1 MCGDRGDGVSQ
12 YGVYAGETHAPPACE
27 RRRLDEGLNLRMTM
41 PRFGRMITAM
51 VTPFTA
57 DNTLDLPRA
66 GELANKLLD
75 EGSDALVVCGT
86 TGESPTVF
94 YDQKVDL
101 FRAVVDSVGGRAPVI
116 ANAGDNCTDDSVAF
130 AQKVVALGVD
140 AIMAVVP
147 YYNKPPQE
155 GLYRHFRAIAESVD
169 VPVILYNIPGRCVI
183 NMTAE
188 TTLRLARD
196 CDNVVAVKEASGNLT
211 QIAQIIDGAP
221 DGFEVLSG
229 DDEMTL
235 PMMSLGGTG
244 VISVL
249 SHVAGMRFREMI
261 DAQAGGDHTRALRI
275 HLELL
280 PLMKALFMTANP
292 IMVKKALALQGFDVG
307 GVRLPLVDA
316 TDEQVAEL
324 ARVMRGVG
332 LLGEAD

>member
-1 MCGDRGDGVSQ
+1 MV
-12 YGVYAGETHAPPACE
+12 T
-27 RRRLDEGLNLRMTM
+27 

-51 VTPFTA
+51 VTPFSA
-57 DNTLDLPRA
+57 EGSLDLARA
-66 GELANKLLD
+66 AQLADRLLA

-94 YDQKVDL
+94 YDQKIEL
-101 FRAVVDSVGGRAPVI
+101 FAAVMDAVGGRGPVI
-116 ANAGDNCTDDSVAF
+116 ANAGDNCTDDSVEF
-130 AQKVVALGVD
+130 ARKVVSLGVD

-155 GLYRHFRAIAESVD
+155 GLYRHFRSIAEAVD

-183 NMTAE
+183 NMSAE
-188 TTLRLARD
+188 TTLRLAHD
-196 CDNVVAVKEASGNLT
+196 CENIVAVKEASGDLT

-221 DGFEVLSG
+221 EGFEVLSG

-235 PMMSLGGTG
+235 PMMGLGGTG

-249 SHVAGMRFREMI
+249 SHVAGVRFKEMI
-261 DAQAGGDHTRALRI
+261 DAQVSGDHTRALRI

-292 IMVKKALALQGFDVG
+292 IMVKEALRLRGFDVG
-307 GVRLPLVDA
+307 GVRLPLVEPTA
-316 TDEQVAEL
+316 EQTAEL
-324 ARVMRGVG
+324 EHVMRRVGV
-332 LLGEAD
+332 LD

>member
-1 MCGDRGDGVSQ
+1 M
-12 YGVYAGETHAPPACE
+12 
-27 RRRLDEGLNLRMTM
+27 L
-41 PRFGRMITAM
+41 TAM
-51 VTPFTA
+51 VTPFTD
-57 DNTLDLPRA
+57 DNSLDLPRA
-66 GELANKLLD
+66 AQLADRLLSQ
-75 EGSDALVVCGT
+75 GSDALVVCGT

-94 YDQKVDL
+94 YDQKIEL
-101 FRAVVDSVGGRAPVI
+101 FRTIVEVAGGKAPVI

-130 AQKVVALGVD
+130 ARKVVALGVD

-155 GLYRHFRAIAESVD
+155 GLYRHFRTIAGAVD

-188 TTLRLARD
+188 TTLRLAHD
-196 CDNVVAVKEASGNLT
+196 CENIVAVKEASGDLT

-235 PMMSLGGTG
+235 PMMGLGGTG

-249 SHVAGMRFREMI
+249 SHVAGPRFKEMI
-261 DAQAGGDHTRALRI
+261 DAQAAGDHTRALRI

-292 IMVKKALALQGFDVG
+292 IMVKQALALQGFTVG
-307 GVRLPLVDA
+307 GVRLPLVNA
-316 TDEQVAEL
+316 TSEQTEEL
-324 ARVMRGVG
+324 ARIMRGVG
-332 LLGEAD
+332 VLSA